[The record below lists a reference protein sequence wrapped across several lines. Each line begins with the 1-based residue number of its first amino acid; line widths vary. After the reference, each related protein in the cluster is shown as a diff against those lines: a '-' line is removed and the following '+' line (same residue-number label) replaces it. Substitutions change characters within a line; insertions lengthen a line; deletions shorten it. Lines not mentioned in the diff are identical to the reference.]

1 MAMTDEECMP
11 FKTEWRW
18 AQVMRI
24 VDGDTF
30 DLLIDL
36 GFDVHT
42 RSRVRLLGA
51 DTWEVRGE
59 EREAGLKAKQRV
71 LELIPPLTDVRIR
84 SHKGGSR
91 GKYGRWLVEV
101 AYPVGDGWEHLGETL
116 IKEGHAEE
124 YK

>member
-1 MAMTDEECMP
+1 MKDEECEP

-18 AQVMRI
+18 AQVVRI

-59 EREAGLKAKQRV
+59 EREDGLKAKRRV

-91 GKYGRWLVEV
+91 GKYGRWLAEV
-101 AYPVGDGWEHLGETL
+101 LYQEGEEWLSLGDIL
-116 IKEGHAEE
+116 IKEGHATRYGE
-124 YK
+124 